1 MNSIL
6 SIFICLAMLMSGA
19 YGTEDP
25 AQPASRVTTISDV
38 VVTINDEEYALNPG
52 VALGVATQE
61 NTALFDFSMPTGD
74 DVLFPVQAKVS
85 EEGVSVLLGDSST
98 AYTFSPEFFDA
109 VIDASDMPEGT
120 MEFIDAYCRL
130 LGAMPRLMSTSSSE
144 EIQAEEAAALDA
156 LVGTEMTLEETT
168 LTVDGEEVPATHMV
182 YTLDTAAMNQYMDA
196 VLEISGIREPYFD
209 MINAALKMS
218 GAPEEYAVENF
229 ADACAMVGMDYA
241 LTYDLTVTES
251 GAGEGT
257 MTVSLTMMDETIEV
271 PMTLT
276 AEDADTMTLSGS
288 YEVEGIGF
296 EINEVVDGNSVEVTM
311 AVSSEEMTGN
321 IAFDYLPAED
331 GSSTSNFNMAFDE
344 PITGTNVEF
353 AYNAATDAAGD
364 MASDLSMK
372 MASMGMSFGASA
384 HIENKAAEIVDRI
397 ASAQQEVINT
407 EQEASEATGL
417 MMSVM
422 GLASD
427 AEKLTTD
434 ESVLALVEAAQ
445 AFGMGSTSIGAIAGS
460 DDAPILDGGADIGLD
475 ANMGNGDPSELSF
488 PMPTFTWMPEGYELT
503 NSYIY
508 PEYGS
513 VNLYFDYTAE
523 SDEYKPTIYIDLYAL
538 EGNSQNYVLGEDGAL
553 TASEGTAV
561 SIETYDDSI
570 YATCNIDGASLQ
582 LSYYGDDLTAED
594 IAAILNGITY

>member
-6 SIFICLAMLMSGA
+6 SIFVCLAMLMSGA

-130 LGAMPRLMSTSSSE
+130 LSGLPEMMDSMGMNATYFKE
-144 EIQAEEAAALDA
+144 FAAAAGDSM
-156 LVGTEMTLEETT
+156 TEEETT
-168 LTVDGEEVPATHMV
+168 TTVNGEEVPATRYV
-182 YTLDTAAMNQYMDA
+182 FSLDTDA
-196 VLEISGIREPYFD
+196 VCKAVDAAYESIGLGETYYG
-209 MINAALKMS
+209 MMNALMQMS
-218 GAPEEYAVENF
+218 GESNGEAIQSYADLMAMTGVEMTIEG
-229 ADACAMVGMDYA
+229 DV
-241 LTYDLTVTES
+241 TVTEDGFGS
-251 GAGEGT
+251 GTVTTT
-257 MTVSLTMMDETIEV
+257 MTQMGQTFVIPISVELQGENA
-271 PMTLT
+271 MTLT
-276 AEDADTMTLSGS
+276 SS
-288 YEVEGIGF
+288 YEMLGGNVEIYEAVNGGAVDLTMAF
-296 EINEVVDGNSVEVTM
+296 SMGEINM
-311 AVSSEEMTGN
+311 N
-321 IAFDYLPAED
+321 IALNFAPAED
-331 GSSTSNFNMAFDE
+331 GSSTASFNMAFDV
-344 PITGTNVEF
+344 PAGAANVEF

-384 HIENKAAEIVDRI
+384 HIEDKAAEIVDRI

-445 AFGMGSTSIGAIAGS
+445 AVGMDSTSIGVIAS
-460 DDAPILDGGADIGLD
+460 PDDDPILDGGADIGLD

-523 SDEYKPTIYIDLYAL
+523 SDAYKPTIYIDLYAL

-553 TASEGTAV
+553 TASEGTVV